1 MNPFREAIHNQMDE
15 LIDFRRELHLHPEVS
30 FKEFETTDRICRE
43 LDKAGISYYRLNP
56 TGLYG
61 DLKGTKC
68 ESSHMVLLRS
78 DMDALSIVEQ
88 TGLDFASVN
97 EGVMHACGHDN
108 HMTVLLAAVKY
119 LHAHPEQFGGTVRFI
134 FQPAEELGQGAKAM
148 IGQGVMEGVDRAVG
162 MHIDPILPCGQVS
175 SMEGECWAACDVF
188 KIIVHGK
195 AAHGANPHM
204 GHDALVA
211 ASAIVMALQ
220 PLVSRETDPNAAI
233 VITVGSI
240 VSGTRFN
247 IVAGDAVMEGTCRTF
262 SRDIHAA
269 LPGQMRRVVENV
281 AMAYGC
287 TAELD
292 FTVATEV
299 LYSDPAVT
307 RRGMESVAKIVGA
320 ENAVSCGPKM
330 IAEDFC
336 YYTLHAPSVFFNLGA
351 RVPDE
356 SKVFPLHSDHVVFD
370 ENAIEVG
377 ASVFIQTAV
386 DLLDE
391 LNTES
396 NKE

>member
-15 LIDFRRELHLHPEVS
+15 LIAFRRELHLHPEVS

-68 ESSHMVLLRS
+68 ESTHMVLLRS

-148 IGQGVMEGVDRAVG
+148 IGQGVMAGVDRAVG

-211 ASAIVMALQ
+211 ASAIV
-220 PLVSRETDPNAAI
+220 
-233 VITVGSI
+233 ITVGSI

-281 AMAYGC
+281 ALAYGC
-287 TAELD
+287 TAELE

-307 RRGMESVAKIVGA
+307 RLGMQSVAKIVGE
-320 ENAVSCGPKM
+320 ENAVTCGPKM

-351 RVPDE
+351 RVADE

-370 ENAIEVG
+370 ESAIEVG

-391 LNTES
+391 LNAQ
-396 NKE
+396 

>member
-1 MNPFREAIHNQMDE
+1 MNPYREAIHNQMDE
-15 LIDFRRELHLHPEVS
+15 LVAFRRELHLHPEVS

-68 ESSHMVLLRS
+68 ESSHTVLLRS
-78 DMDALSIVEQ
+78 DMDALSILEQ

-162 MHIDPILPCGQVS
+162 MHITPILPLGQVS
-175 SMEGECWAACDVF
+175 AMPGECWAACDRF
-188 KIIVHGK
+188 KITVHGK
-195 AAHGANPHM
+195 SAHGAMPHT

-211 ASAIVMALQ
+211 ASAIVLALQ
-220 PLVSRETDPNAAI
+220 PIVSREIDPNAAT
-233 VITVGSI
+233 VLTVGSI
-240 VSGTRFN
+240 VSGSRFN

-262 SRDIHAA
+262 SREVHAA
-269 LPGQMRRVVENV
+269 LPEQMKRVVENV
-281 AMAYGC
+281 AMGYGC
-287 TAELD
+287 TAELE
-292 FTVATEV
+292 FEV
-299 LYSDPAVT
+299 LTDVLYCDPETTAL
-307 RRGMESVAKIVGA
+307 GMKSVGKVVGD
-320 ENAVSCGPKM
+320 ENVITCGPQM

-336 YYTLHAPSVFFNLGA
+336 FYTLHAKSVFFNLGA
-351 RVPDE
+351 RVEDD
-356 SKVFPLHSDHVVFD
+356 SKVFPLHSDHVLFD
-370 ENAIEVG
+370 ERALEIG
-377 ASVFIQTAV
+377 PAVFIQTAI
-386 DLLDE
+386 DLLDM
-391 LNTES
+391 LNA
-396 NKE
+396 